1 MQTSARMEALS
12 WALQLVASSSW
23 LCAVLV
29 SGELTAPERVLQL
42 MAACA
47 WTLAGLV
54 LAPAMAPALCQ
65 RPAGARQEHKETR
78 VSAAPRDSIE
88 LNEAKFSDVYAAI
101 V

>member
-1 MQTSARMEALS
+1 
-12 WALQLVASSSW
+12 
-23 LCAVLV
+23 
-29 SGELTAPERVLQL
+29 

-47 WTLAGLV
+47 WTLAGFV

-65 RPAGARQEHKETR
+65 RQAWRQHKETR

>member
-1 MQTSARMEALS
+1 MEALS

-29 SGELTAPERVLQL
+29 SGQLTAPERVLQL

-47 WTLAGLV
+47 WTLAGFV

-65 RPAGARQEHKETR
+65 RKAGQQHKETR
-78 VSAAPRDSIE
+78 VSAVQAPRDSIE
-88 LNEAKFSDVYAAI
+88 LNEDKFSNVYAAI